1 MVGTKIA
8 LSVTTLQQSA
18 RSTQLLQQENE
29 SLQQALKAALQ
40 QIATEHQQ
48 LLNLQQ
54 SCQFDQLTNTPNR
67 LLLQDRFMQG
77 LKQAQRLGQQLGVL
91 FIDLD
96 HFKTIN
102 DTLGHAAGDEVLRQV
117 SFRMQQS
124 IRSGDT
130 VCRYGG
136 DEFVLL
142 LPALAATADAAVI
155 ADKIIRAVAQP
166 MQIEGQLLTLGLSLG
181 IALYP
186 EDGDSIAALTAAAD
200 QAMYQAKA
208 LGGSCF
214 IFSFKPQIDP
224 IRLTNGEATPQN
236 TAASS

>member
-1 MVGTKIA
+1 MVGSKTA
-8 LSVTTLQQSA
+8 LSVPALLQNTRRAQ
-18 RSTQLLQQENE
+18 QLQQENE
-29 SLQQALKAALQ
+29 SLQLALKAALQ

-54 SCQFDQLTNTPNR
+54 SSQFDQLTNTPNR

-77 LKQAQRLGQQLGVL
+77 LKQAQRLGHQLGVL

-96 HFKTIN
+96 HFKAIN

-117 SFRMQQS
+117 SCRMQQS

-142 LPALAATADAAVI
+142 LPALATTADAAAI
-155 ADKIIRAVAQP
+155 ADKIIQAIAQP
-166 MQIEGQLLTLGLSLG
+166 MQVEGQALTLGLSVG

-186 EDGDSIAALTAAAD
+186 ADGDSIAALTAAAD

-208 LGGSCF
+208 LGGGCF

-224 IRLTNGEATPQN
+224 LLLCASTSTPQSA
-236 TAASS
+236 AASS